1 MLSGKK
7 CAQIFKALY
16 IKTKRNPMRQ
26 RDMYAKYYLGT
37 SNFVGYNADDKLLIA
52 KARFSYDCI
61 SSIYREAFYRYS
73 RYI

>member
-16 IKTKRNPMRQ
+16 IKTKRDPMRQ
-26 RDMYAKYYLGT
+26 KDMYAKYYLGT